1 MLLWLWQASAFLSCL
16 LTLPSPVPFLSPS
29 QGDFE
34 ELVGYEEDC
43 TPASLPEVGGDLFDE
58 QL

>member
-1 MLLWLWQASAFLSCL
+1 MCCAFA
-16 LTLPSPVPFLSPS
+16 LPYGLKP

-34 ELVGYEEDC
+34 ELVGYEELC
-43 TPASLPEVGGDLFDE
+43 TPGSLPEVGGDLFDE